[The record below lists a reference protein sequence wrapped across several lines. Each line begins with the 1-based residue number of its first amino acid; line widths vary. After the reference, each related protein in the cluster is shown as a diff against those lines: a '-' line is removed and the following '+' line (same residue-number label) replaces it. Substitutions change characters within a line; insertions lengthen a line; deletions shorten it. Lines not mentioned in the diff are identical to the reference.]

1 MLHIVAML
9 DFDFHFPRE
18 ALRRRSTCKGLCPR
32 RLGQRP
38 WWLLHMLSRRRK
50 NPAKALLNL
59 STVMMSPSIHHHHAP
74 ARTPHTTDAGHP
86 CGAIC
91 VALHATCVGYKADSP
106 MKRYPT
112 ERYPSIDLGAPS
124 PGTIDDDNDERPI
137 INRVVHYSGGMTL
150 LQSLLPASCSS
161 ICSIQA
167 QICCKIQPKTTFMW
181 INLYHT
187 GSEESLE
194 LDES

>member
-1 MLHIVAML
+1 LLHIVAML

-112 ERYPSIDLGAPS
+112 ERYPSTSELPLREPS
-124 PGTIDDDNDERPI
+124 TTIMMNALLSI
-137 INRVVHYSGGMTL
+137 GLVHYSGGMTL

>member
-1 MLHIVAML
+1 ML

-38 WWLLHMLSRRRK
+38 WWLLHTLSRRRK

-112 ERYPSIDLGAPS
+112 ERYPSTSELPLREPS
-124 PGTIDDDNDERPI
+124 TTIMMNALLSI
-137 INRVVHYSGGMTL
+137 GLVHYSGGTTL

>member
-1 MLHIVAML
+1 LLHIVAML

-32 RLGQRP
+32 RLGKRP

-91 VALHATCVGYKADSP
+91 IALHATCVGYKADSP

-112 ERYPSIDLGAPS
+112 ERYPSTSELPLREPS
-124 PGTIDDDNDERPI
+124 TTIMMNALLSIGLVD
-137 INRVVHYSGGMTL
+137 YSGGMTL

>member
-1 MLHIVAML
+1 ML

-32 RLGQRP
+32 RLGKRP

-91 VALHATCVGYKADSP
+91 IALHATCVGYKADSP
-106 MKRYPT
+106 MKRHPT
-112 ERYPSIDLGAPS
+112 ERYPSTSELPLREPS
-124 PGTIDDDNDERPI
+124 TTIMMNALLSIGLVD
-137 INRVVHYSGGMTL
+137 YSGGMTL
-150 LQSLLPASCSS
+150 LQSLLPASSRGPL
-161 ICSIQA
+161 A
-167 QICCKIQPKTTFMW
+167 RAYAPYRPKYAARS
-181 INLYHT
+181 NQKRLLC
-187 GSEESLE
+187 G
-194 LDES
+194 

>member
-32 RLGQRP
+32 RLGKRP

-91 VALHATCVGYKADSP
+91 IALHATCVGYKADSP

-112 ERYPSIDLGAPS
+112 ERYPSTSELPLREPS
-124 PGTIDDDNDERPI
+124 TTIMMNALLSIGLVD
-137 INRVVHYSGGMTL
+137 YSGGMTL

>member
-32 RLGQRP
+32 RLGKRP

-91 VALHATCVGYKADSP
+91 IALHATCVGYKADSP

-112 ERYPSIDLGAPS
+112 ERYPSTSELPLREPS
-124 PGTIDDDNDERPI
+124 TTIMMNALLSIGLVD
-137 INRVVHYSGGMTL
+137 YSGGMTL

-167 QICCKIQPKTTFMW
+167 QICCKVQPKTTFMW

>member
-1 MLHIVAML
+1 ML

-91 VALHATCVGYKADSP
+91 IALHATCVGYKADSP

-112 ERYPSIDLGAPS
+112 ERYPSTSELPLREPS
-124 PGTIDDDNDERPI
+124 TTIMMNALLSIGLVD
-137 INRVVHYSGGMTL
+137 YSGGMTL

-167 QICCKIQPKTTFMW
+167 QICCKVQPKTTFMW